1 MHAFLSLVLVLL
13 AGTGY
18 WSIMNLR
25 ERLVFLEHEVRW
37 LGSELE
43 SLKSRE
49 ISPLTI
55 SNQALL
61 R

>member
-1 MHAFLSLVLVLL
+1 MYAFLSLVLVLL

-18 WSIMNLR
+18 WSIMKLR